1 MAEQESSVVIVS
13 NEEEV
18 EQPAEKPQ
26 KPQKPQDGTPPVEDN
41 APEAEPDDDDQ
52 DGDDHKSRLQER
64 FKKLTSQRE
73 EARADAAKAQQRAA
87 DLEARLAALEKPQQA
102 EKAQEPQKP
111 QPADYTDAFEYAE
124 HLAEWAAKQALIA
137 RDAEER
143 KKAEESAKAKV
154 VDGWRERLAAVKTEI
169 PDFDEAITASDVV
182 VSDAVRDAIIESD
195 AGPRILYHLA
205 EHPELAKA
213 IADMTPAASLRAIGR
228 LEAKFEKKAAVDE
241 PPATKP
247 KTSKAPAPITPLRSS
262 STVAD
267 AVTADGD
274 FTGSYEDY
282 KRLRYAGKIR

>member
-182 VSDAVRDAIIESD
+182 VSDAVHYLGFRRFFRFLAFFRIASD
-195 AGPRILYHLA
+195 
-205 EHPELAKA
+205 
-213 IADMTPAASLRAIGR
+213 
-228 LEAKFEKKAAVDE
+228 
-241 PPATKP
+241 
-247 KTSKAPAPITPLRSS
+247 
-262 STVAD
+262 
-267 AVTADGD
+267 
-274 FTGSYEDY
+274 
-282 KRLRYAGKIR
+282 KRLFGGPFGQVLGVLESVGVVRRLRFLRFLRFLCLLRLFERGQARLKVGRPLLRLRGVGAGFLALAG

>member
-13 NEEEV
+13 NEEEAKQPV
-18 EQPAEKPQ
+18 ENTPEPQ
-26 KPQKPQDGTPPVEDN
+26 QDETPPGEDKT
-41 APEAEPDDDDQ
+41 PETEPDEDDQ

-87 DLEARLAALEKPQQA
+87 DLEARLAAIEKPQHA
-102 EKAQEPQKP
+102 EKPQEPQKP
-111 QPADYTDAFEYAE
+111 QPADFTDAFEYAE
-124 HLAEWAAKQALIA
+124 RLAEWAAKQALIA

-143 KKAEESAKAKV
+143 KKTEELAKAKV
-154 VDGWRERLAAVKTEI
+154 VDGWRERLTAVKAEI
-169 PDFDEAITASDVV
+169 PDFDDAITASDVV

-228 LEAKFEKKAAVDE
+228 LEAKFEKKAVADE
-241 PPATKP
+241 PPATRP
-247 KTSKAPAPITPLRSS
+247 KTSKAPAPITPIRGT

-267 AVTADGD
+267 AVTADGE

-282 KRLRYAGKIR
+282 KRLRSAGKIR

>member
-1 MAEQESSVVIVS
+1 MSERESSVVIVS
-13 NEEEV
+13 NEEDAEH
-18 EQPAEKPQ
+18 PAEKPQ
-26 KPQKPQDGTPPVEDN
+26 EPQKPQDETPPADDKTPETDPEDG
-41 APEAEPDDDDQ
+41 DQ
-52 DGDDHKSRLQER
+52 EGDDHKSRLQER
-64 FKKLTSQRE
+64 FKKITSQRE

-87 DLEARLAALEKPQQA
+87 ELEARLAAFEKPQQT
-102 EKAQEPQKP
+102 EKAQDAKP
-111 QPADYTDAFEYAE
+111 QPADFTDAFEYAE
-124 HLAEWAAKQALIA
+124 RLAEWAAKQALIA

-228 LEAKFEKKAAVDE
+228 LEAKFEKKAVADE

-247 KTSKAPAPITPLRSS
+247 KTSKAPAPITPIRGT

-267 AVTADGD
+267 AVTADGE

-282 KRLRYAGKIR
+282 KRLRSAGKIR